1 MLSII
6 PYIEFYIYLAIAVC
20 GLAGAA
26 TAFITRA
33 DAFTAADRQP
43 GYIWGAMLVGSSIAL
58 ALRLPIVSWVGM
70 VVIGIYWFDVRP
82 QIRDILSGNSTW

>member
-1 MLSII
+1 MLSILS
-6 PYIEFYIYLAIAVC
+6 YIEYGLYLLVALSGIIGAV
-20 GLAGAA
+20 

-43 GYIWGAMLVGSSIAL
+43 GHIWGAMLIGSAGAL
-58 ALRLPIVSWVGM
+58 IIGIPIVSWVGM

-82 QIRDILSGNSTW
+82 QIKDILSGNSTW

>member
-1 MLSII
+1 MLTIFY
-6 PYIEFYIYLAIAVC
+6 YIEYYLYLTVAIC
-20 GLAGAA
+20 GVVGAA

-43 GYIWGAMLVGSSIAL
+43 RHIWGAMLVASSVAL
-58 ALRLPIVSWVGM
+58 AFGMPIVSWVGM